1 MVYFSPELVSLTDAT
16 LQTALGTMSETGAAL
31 LAIAIVEKDG
41 ARVVHRFT
49 TEHPRDSAGVARGF
63 AGSQADADRIAV
75 ASVDTVDVGDERF
88 DAVVVEAWD
97 LIHKQVQVVG
107 QRYDTAGATGEP
119 ILLDHSGA
127 EGT

>member
-1 MVYFSPELVSLTDAT
+1 MVYFSPELVSLTDTT
-16 LQTALGTMSETGAAL
+16 LQTALGTISETGAEL
-31 LAIAIVEKDG
+31 LAFAIVEKDG
-41 ARVVHRFT
+41 HRALHRFT
-49 TEHPRDSAGVARGF
+49 TESPRDSAGVARDF
-63 AGSQADADRIAV
+63 AASQDDADRIAV
-75 ASVDTVDVGDERF
+75 ASVDLVDVGGERF

-107 QRYDTAGATGEP
+107 QRYDTAGAAGAP